1 MAVILIF
8 GVIIPFITF
17 VVVTIHSEDEATGI
31 IGAAV
36 ALAIG
41 ICVSAYIT
49 TTLGQDYEI
58 YLADE
63 QPICTLSG
71 EETYIQVEG
80 NTYYYYTEDENGE
93 KHRNSINSW
102 DASIIENADAPV
114 IKLYMRNY
122 KGHWYSCI
130 PDNKFDHYEICIP
143 ETNQS

>member
-1 MAVILIF
+1 MAIILIF
-8 GVIIPFITF
+8 YVIIPFITF
-17 VVVTIHSEDEATGI
+17 VVVIRHSDDEAMGI
-31 IGAAV
+31 IGAVA

-41 ICVSAYIT
+41 IFVSVNIT
-49 TTLGQDYEI
+49 TILEQDYEI

-114 IKLYMRNY
+114 VKLYRRNY
-122 KGHWYSCI
+122 KVYWYNCT
-130 PDNKFDHYEICIP
+130 PDETFDHYEICIP